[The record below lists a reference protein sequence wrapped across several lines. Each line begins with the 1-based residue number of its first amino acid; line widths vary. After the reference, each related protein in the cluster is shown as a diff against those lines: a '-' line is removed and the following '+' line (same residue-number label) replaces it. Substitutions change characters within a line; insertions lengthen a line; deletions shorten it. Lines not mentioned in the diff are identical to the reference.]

1 MVKVKKSLLDKF
13 LFIGV
18 LVSTLFTYLL
28 GDIFYNSVGSPD
40 FYRYSKY
47 FKYFF
52 GDVGSVELEQGLIYY
67 YLNSLII
74 STRYKSLNNFYFEEV
89 ISQSIQFTN
98 FSIYL
103 VALCGVYKLLSVR
116 NVEKKHIYFILIIIN
131 FFPPLLALRLIFKPE
146 ILILTLFIWSLVTLE
161 LNKLYQ
167 NTVYLFYFVLI
178 FSLLSSIKATGTLI
192 AGVALLFLYFD
203 VFKKIDIKFFILLFF
218 IYLLLLSLVSYENFL
233 ANGLLF
239 FEHKT
244 TENYLFNAEKSFIYN
259 FDFQLF
265 LDQPKRHSQNNS
277 LIGIVLLETFD
288 DYFTIYWNND
298 TSLFFQDRINILHPY
313 SRQYFSVLLT
323 ITFYFLI
330 FYKSLKSTQNRK
342 FVISPLIGLI
352 IMLFVSLFIQ
362 FDPNTGDM
370 MKNYYYSFLLLISF
384 IFILIELLPRLKDP
398 PNLLFS
404 FLFVFSSLFLIGFP
418 KEQTENFEIK
428 YTQNLSTAYYCEL
441 YSNISSTKSN
451 CYKPELDFCEFH
463 FLEKEKVLP
472 VNGELIQSKV
482 ENKFALL
489 KNTEPHLGT
498 YESCIKD
505 LNTTLSLNK
514 SNYKIHNT
522 PYINIIFYITFIF
535 LTIDMFFRKQSKNHI
550 Y

>member
-28 GDIFYNSVGSPD
+28 GDIFYNSVKSPD

-52 GDVGSVELEQGLIYY
+52 GDVSSVELEQGLIYY

-103 VALCGVYKLLSVR
+103 VALCGVYKLLSIR

-161 LNKLYQ
+161 LNKLSQ
-167 NTVYLFYFVLI
+167 NTKYLFYFVLI

-192 AGVALLFLYFD
+192 AGLTLLFLYFD

-218 IYLLLLSLVSYENFL
+218 IYLSFLALISYENFL

-244 TENYLFNAEKSFIYN
+244 TENYLYNAEKSFIYN

-265 LDQPKRHSQNNS
+265 LDQPKRHSQNDS

-298 TSLFFQDRINILHPY
+298 TSLFFQDRINILHTY

-352 IMLFVSLFIQ
+352 IMLLISLFIQ

-384 IFILIELLPRLKDP
+384 IFILIELLPRFKDP
-398 PNLLFS
+398 LNLLFS
-404 FLFVFSSLFLIGFP
+404 ILFVFSSLFLIGFP
-418 KEQTENFEIK
+418 KVQTENFEIQ

-441 YSNISSTKSN
+441 YTNVSSTKNN
-451 CYKPELDFCEFH
+451 CYKPEIDFCEFH

-482 ENKFALL
+482 ENKIALL
-489 KNTEPHLGT
+489 KNTKPHLGT

-522 PYINIIFYITFIF
+522 PYVNIIFYITFIF
-535 LTIDMFFRKQSKNHI
+535 LTIDMFLKKHS
-550 Y
+550 